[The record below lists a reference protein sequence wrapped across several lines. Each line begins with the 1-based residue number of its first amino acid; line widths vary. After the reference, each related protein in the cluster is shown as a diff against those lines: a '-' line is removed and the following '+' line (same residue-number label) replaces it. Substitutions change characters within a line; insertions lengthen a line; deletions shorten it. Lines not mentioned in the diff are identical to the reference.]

1 MLIGFIGLGNMG
13 RPMAL
18 NLIKKG
24 HELVVSD
31 IVPAAVG
38 ELVSAGAR
46 AGETPAA
53 VAGQV
58 EVLITMLP
66 NAAIVAGVM
75 TGEKGVLA
83 GARPGLVVID
93 MSSVGPGDSRKM
105 AAAAAKKQVA
115 YLDAPVSGGVA
126 GAKAGKLTIMVGGP
140 EEVFWQVK
148 PVLECLGE
156 KIYHVGDVGAGD
168 AVKVVNNLLLG
179 INMAAVAEALVLGA
193 KAGLKPEVMLEIIG
207 NSSGQSYA
215 FKAKVPNFVLP
226 GRFEPGFAIDLQA
239 KDLDLALQ
247 TARENDVPLM
257 LGGLARQ
264 VYALARARGL
274 GGQDIAAVIKVWEEA
289 TGAEVRYDPQG

>member
-18 NLIKKG
+18 NLIKNG
-24 HELVVSD
+24 HELVVND
-31 IVPAAVG
+31 VIPVAVE
-38 ELVSAGAR
+38 ELVKAGAR
-46 AGETPAA
+46 AGETPAV

-58 EVLITMLP
+58 DVLITMLP

-75 TGEKGVLA
+75 AGEKGVFA

-105 AAAAAKKQVA
+105 ATLAAQKQIA
-115 YLDAPVSGGVA
+115 YLDAPVSGGVS
-126 GAKAGKLTIMVGGP
+126 GARAGKLTIMVGGP
-140 EEVFWQVK
+140 EEVFNQVK
-148 PVLECLGE
+148 PVLECLGA
-156 KIYHVGDVGAGD
+156 KIYHVGESGAGD

-193 KAGLKPEVMLEIIG
+193 KAGLKPEVMWEIIG
-207 NSSGQSYA
+207 SSSGQSYA
-215 FKAKVPNFVLP
+215 FQAKVPNFVLP

-274 GGQDIAAVIKVWEEA
+274 GSQDIAAVIKVWEEA
-289 TGAEVRYDPQG
+289 AGVEVRHDPQG

>member
-1 MLIGFIGLGNMG
+1 MRVGFIGLGNMG

-24 HELVVSD
+24 HELVVND
-31 IVPAAVG
+31 VVPAAVD
-38 ELVSAGAR
+38 ELVKAGAR
-46 AGETPAA
+46 AGATPAA

-66 NAAIVAGVM
+66 NAAIVASVM
-75 TGEKGVLA
+75 TGENGVLA
-83 GARPGLVVID
+83 GARPGLVVVD

-105 AAAAAKKQVA
+105 AALAAQKQVA
-115 YLDAPVSGGVA
+115 YLDAPVSGGVT
-126 GAKAGKLTIMVGGP
+126 GAVAGKLTIMAGGSR
-140 EEVFWQVK
+140 EDFLKVK
-148 PVLECLGE
+148 PVLECMGE

-168 AVKVVNNLLLG
+168 AMKIVNNLLLG
-179 INMAAVAEALVLGA
+179 INMAAVAEALVLGI
-193 KAGLKPEVMLEIIG
+193 KAGLTPEVMLEIIG

-215 FKAKVPNFVLP
+215 FKAKVPNFILP

-264 VYALARARGL
+264 VFALARARGL

-289 TGAEVRYDPQG
+289 TGAEVRYAAQG

>member
-1 MLIGFIGLGNMG
+1 MRIGFIGLGNMG

-24 HELVVSD
+24 HELVVND
-31 IVPAAVG
+31 VIPAAVE
-38 ELVSAGAR
+38 ELVKAGAR

-75 TGEKGVLA
+75 MGEKGVLA

-93 MSSVGPGDSRKM
+93 MSSVGPSDSRKM
-105 AAAAAKKQVA
+105 AEVATKKQVA
-115 YLDAPVSGGVA
+115 YLDSPVSGGVA
-126 GAKAGKLTIMVGGP
+126 GARAGKLTIMVGGP

-179 INMAAVAEALVLGA
+179 INMAAVAEALVLGV

-215 FKAKVPNFVLP
+215 FKAKVANFVLP

-257 LGGLARQ
+257 LGGLVRQ

-274 GGQDIAAVIKVWEEA
+274 GGQDIAAVIRVWEEA